1 MLAIED
7 EHLYVHLA
15 DKLQES
21 GRYVRMDSNW
31 EMQPEIYEFL
41 EAEGYAYAIRLPA
54 NSVLQ
59 AQIAHLLTRPV
70 G

>member
-7 EHLYVHLA
+7 RHLYVHLA